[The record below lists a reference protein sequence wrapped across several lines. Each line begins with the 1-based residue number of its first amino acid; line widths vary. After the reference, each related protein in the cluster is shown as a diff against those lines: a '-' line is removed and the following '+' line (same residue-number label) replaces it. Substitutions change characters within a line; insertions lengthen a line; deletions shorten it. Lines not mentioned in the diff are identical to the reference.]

1 MTIANDISNAAD
13 FVCGFSLRH
22 EAIPPRT
29 AAHLAVCLME
39 LADRVKHLEVVPLQL
54 DAPEVRLG
62 FHQLHMHPDDDC
74 LT

>member
-29 AAHLAVCLME
+29 AAHLAVCLLE
-39 LADRVKHLEVVPLQL
+39 LADRVKHLEVIPMHL
-54 DAPEVRLG
+54 DSPEVRLG
-62 FHQLHMHPDDDC
+62 FHRMHEDHDAD
-74 LT
+74 